1 MKNILIILFLTLANV
16 IFAQEKTT
24 IKGINRVGLSVKN
37 LDESVA
43 FYSNG
48 MQLKEVKRCSE
59 SGSDKATQKSDLSE
73 KVRKSSILQGVNCFL
88 ELMEFRGAASQDL
101 SQMPIQGP
109 GITHVCYQAPKD
121 KPIYE
126 KVKTLSAK
134 IVSRG
139 NQPIDRGFGYTY
151 SYARDLNNI
160 MFEMEH
166 LEKPPFK
173 EDVIVG
179 HVALVTP
186 DMDRLVKFYTQL
198 LGIEPHTRRD
208 SINNNPKLDDI
219 ANIDGLKMRAA
230 WFKTGSI
237 GLEMWSFENPK
248 TNEVKTPSPYHQIG
262 YNKVVFEVENIDSEY
277 KRLKDLGVIFL
288 SEPNVNQGNTTV
300 YARDPD
306 GNLIGLEQL
315 KSDSIMSLDR
325 LNIKK

>member
-1 MKNILIILFLTLANV
+1 MKKNLIILFITLASNL
-16 IFAQEKTT
+16 FAQEKSM

-37 LDESVA
+37 LHESVA

-48 MQLKEVKRCSE
+48 MQLKEIKR
-59 SGSDKATQKSDLSE
+59 DVE
-73 KVRKSSILQGVNCFL
+73 KKGILTKKNHKFSILQGPNCFL
-88 ELMEFRGAASQDL
+88 ELMQFAGSESQDL
-101 SQMPIQGP
+101 SKMPIEGP
-109 GITHVCYQAPKD
+109 GITHVCYQASKT

-134 IVSRG
+134 IISRG

-151 SYARDLNNI
+151 AYARDLNNI

-166 LEKPPFK
+166 LEKPTFK

-186 DMDRLVKFYTQL
+186 DMDRLVKFYTQI

-208 SINNNPKLDDI
+208 SIRDSPKLDDI

-248 TNEVKTPSPYHQIG
+248 TLEAQKPSPYHQIG

-277 KRLKDLGVIFL
+277 KRLKDLGVKFL
-288 SEPNVNQGNTTV
+288 SEPVSNKNYSVV

-306 GNLIGLEQL
+306 GNLIGLEQHNT
-315 KSDSIMSLDR
+315 DSTMSLDR
-325 LNIKK
+325 LKFKN

>member
-1 MKNILIILFLTLANV
+1 MKNILIILFLTLANIV
-16 IFAQEKTT
+16 FAQEKTT

-37 LDESVA
+37 LDESIA
-43 FYSNG
+43 FYSDG
-48 MQLKEVKRCSE
+48 MQLKEIKRS
-59 SGSDKATQKSDLSE
+59 AE
-73 KVRKSSILQGVNCFL
+73 KRNNLTTKKYKTAILQGANCFL
-88 ELMEFRGAASQDL
+88 ELMEFTGSASQNL

-109 GITHVCYQAPKD
+109 NITHVCYQAPKN

-166 LEKPPFK
+166 LEKPTFK

-208 SINNNPKLDDI
+208 SIKNNLKLDDI

-248 TNEVKTPSPYHQIG
+248 TNQAKTPSPYHQIG
-262 YNKVVFEVENIDSEY
+262 YNKVIFEVENIDSEY
-277 KRLKDLGVIFL
+277 KRLKDLGMIFL
-288 SEPNVNQGNTTV
+288 SEPSVNQGDTII
-300 YARDPD
+300 YIRDPD

-315 KSDSIMSLDR
+315 KSDSVMSLDR
-325 LNIKK
+325 LNMKK

>member
-1 MKNILIILFLTLANV
+1 MKNILIILFLTLVNT

-43 FYSNG
+43 FYSDG
-48 MQLKEVKRCSE
+48 MQFKEVKRCSE
-59 SGSDKATQKSDLSE
+59 SGNDKAEKKSDLSK
-73 KVRKSSILQGVNCFL
+73 KVRKSSILQGINCFL
-88 ELMEFRGAASQDL
+88 ELMEFKGAESQDL
-101 SQMPIQGP
+101 SKMPIQGP
-109 GITHVCYQAPKD
+109 GITHICYQASKN

-219 ANIDGLKMRAA
+219 ANIDGLKMRAT
-230 WFKTGSI
+230 WFKTGSV

-262 YNKVVFEVENIDSEY
+262 YNKVIFEVENIESEY
-277 KRLKDLGVIFL
+277 KRLKDLGMIFL
-288 SEPNVNQGNTTV
+288 SEPSVNQGDTII
-300 YARDPD
+300 YIRDPD

-315 KSDSIMSLDR
+315 RSDSVMSLDR
-325 LNIKK
+325 LNMKK